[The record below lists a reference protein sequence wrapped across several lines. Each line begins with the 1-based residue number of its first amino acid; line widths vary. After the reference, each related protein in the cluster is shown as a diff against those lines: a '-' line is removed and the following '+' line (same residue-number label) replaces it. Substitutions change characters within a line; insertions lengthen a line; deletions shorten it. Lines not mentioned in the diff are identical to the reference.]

1 MPVSAA
7 ANSAQPVGPRLAGGS
22 IRLRIAAALIGVA
35 VLTLLMVGLLFYGFL
50 GNYVVGQIQETMVA
64 HAVEVANQVET
75 LVDLGP
81 LRSLATARGLAAV
94 LRLDMQVMPSGAGIT
109 IFDGAEVLAAAGPP
123 RTQGPMA
130 ALLLSEALRMTK
142 EGPAGT
148 TLRLQGDQR
157 LVVAAAPV
165 DLGTDGEGLVVI
177 SLPTS
182 DAVADRRGMFRIL
195 LISGLVG
202 VGFALI
208 VGLGLGEWLS
218 RPLRR
223 LSRAAGTM
231 AEGSYAEPVTGVYP
245 NEVFQ
250 LASSLET
257 MRREV
262 RRSDES
268 LRGFVASAAH
278 ELRTPLTSIQG
289 FSQALL
295 DGTADSPDQ
304 RRRSAAAVF
313 RESTRL
319 RRLVDALLT
328 LSRFDSREFH
338 PAVTS
343 VDPMS
348 LVREEVERLEESGTV
363 HPGRI
368 RSTVTPAAFSTRLST
383 DPDMLRQVIGNLLRN
398 AVQYGGDDPI
408 EVIADVANGRYIL
421 DFDSGGDTLGEEERP
436 RVFERFYR
444 GSSSGRHEGFGLGLP
459 LVREICEVLGGGV
472 ELLAAPAGPSDQPGE
487 DTGRTRFRVTLP
499 LTWQAGASAAAGN
512 DRRERHLP
520 TPPASS
526 PQGGARE

>member
-1 MPVSAA
+1 MPTST
-7 ANSAQPVGPRLAGGS
+7 NGTSAQPEGPRSAGGS
-22 IRLRIAAALIGVA
+22 IRLRIAAALVGVA
-35 VLTLLMVGLLFYGFL
+35 VLTLLMVSLLFYGFL
-50 GNYVVGQIQETMVA
+50 GNYVVGQKQEAMLV

-75 LVDLGP
+75 LVDLGA
-81 LRSLATARGLAAV
+81 LSSLATARGLADV
-94 LRLDMQVMPSGAGIT
+94 LRLDMQVLPSGAGIT
-109 IFDGAEVLAAAGPP
+109 VFDGPQVLAAAGPP
-123 RTQGPMA
+123 RTQGPLA
-130 ALLLSEALRMTK
+130 ALLLPEAEKLTAD
-142 EGPAGT
+142 GPAAT
-148 TLRLQGDQR
+148 TFRLQGDQR

-165 DLGTDGEGLVVI
+165 DLSTGRSGLVVI

-195 LISGLVG
+195 LVSGLVG

-208 VGLGLGEWLS
+208 VGLGLGEWLT

-223 LSRAAGTM
+223 RSRAAGTM
-231 AEGSYAEPVTGVYP
+231 AEGSYAEPITGKYP
-245 NEVFQ
+245 REVFR

-262 RRSDES
+262 RHSDES

-328 LSRFDSREFH
+328 LSRFDAREFH
-338 PAVTS
+338 PTVTS
-343 VDPMS
+343 VDPMT
-348 LVREEVERLEESGTV
+348 LVSEEVERLEESGMVDT
-363 HPGRI
+363 GRI
-368 RSTVTPAAFSTRLST
+368 RSTATAAASSTRLGT

-408 EVIADVANGRYIL
+408 EVATDVT
-421 DFDSGGDTLGEEERP
+421 DDSFVLE
-436 RVFERFYR
+436 FE
-444 GSSSGRHEGFGLGLP
+444 SGWE
-459 LVREICEVLGGGV
+459 
-472 ELLAAPAGPSDQPGE
+472 
-487 DTGRTRFRVTLP
+487 T
-499 LTWQAGASAAAGN
+499 
-512 DRRERHLP
+512 
-520 TPPASS
+520 
-526 PQGGARE
+526 

>member
-1 MPVSAA
+1 MT
-7 ANSAQPVGPRLAGGS
+7 GPRSAGGS

-35 VLTLLMVGLLFYGFL
+35 VLTLLMVSLLFYGFL
-50 GNYVVGQIQETMVA
+50 GNYVLRQKQEAMMA

-94 LRLDMQVMPSGAGIT
+94 LRLDMQVLPSGAGIT
-109 IFDGAEVLAAAGPP
+109 MFDGERVLAAAGPP
-123 RTQGPMA
+123 RTQGAMA
-130 ALLLSEALRMTK
+130 ALLLPEARKLA
-142 EGPAGT
+142 ENGAAST
-148 TLRLQGDQR
+148 TFRIEGDQR

-165 DLGTDGEGLVVI
+165 DLGTGRPGLIVV

-195 LISGLVG
+195 LVAGLVG
-202 VGFALI
+202 VGFALV

-231 AEGSYAEPVTGVYP
+231 ADGSYAEPITGTYP
-245 NEVFQ
+245 SEVFD

-262 RRSDES
+262 RHSDES

-319 RRLVDALLT
+319 RRLVDALLI
-328 LSRFDSREFH
+328 LSRFDSREFR
-338 PAVTS
+338 PTVAP
-343 VDPMS
+343 VDPMG
-348 LVREEVERLEESGTV
+348 LVGEEVDRLVEAGMAEA
-363 HPGRI
+363 GRI
-368 RSTVTPAAFSTRLST
+368 SLRATPAAAATRLST
-383 DPDMLRQVIGNLLRN
+383 DADMLRQVIGNLLRN

-408 EVIADVANGRYIL
+408 VVASHVAGDRFML
-421 DFDSGGDTLGEEERP
+421 DFENGGEKLGEGDRR

-444 GSSSGRHEGFGLGLP
+444 APSSLRHEGFGLGLP
-459 LVREICEVLGGGV
+459 LVREICEVLGGEV
-472 ELLAAPAGPSDQPGE
+472 DVTVPPADAAGGSEAVSP
-487 DTGRTRFRVTLP
+487 RTRFRVTLP
-499 LTWQAGASAAAGN
+499 LVWQAVV
-512 DRRERHLP
+512 
-520 TPPASS
+520 PPVA
-526 PQGGARE
+526 PEG